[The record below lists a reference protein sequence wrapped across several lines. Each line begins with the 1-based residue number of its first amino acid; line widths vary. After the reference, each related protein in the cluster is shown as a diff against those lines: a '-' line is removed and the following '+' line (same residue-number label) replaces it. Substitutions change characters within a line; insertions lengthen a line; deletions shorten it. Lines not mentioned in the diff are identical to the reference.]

1 MRLTLDENL
10 ARQAELAL
18 ERQGDYDSLCY
29 EGRWHTSGQLADR
42 AARLATG
49 LAGLGVRPGDRLLVL
64 MANCPEVLITY
75 NAAWRAGAV
84 VTPLLFLVS
93 EEELRHALNDS
104 GAVGVVTTVEFLP
117 KVTAAVKGDGEVR
130 GVPGVRFV
138 LVPGAPEPAAPGVPV
153 LDFDQVA
160 SAEPGSITGR
170 SGTDLAALL
179 YTGGTTGR
187 SKGVP
192 LTHAGLYWC
201 GSAAHEQ
208 SVRASVLTS
217 VLPLPLAHAYGLLV
231 ICGGMHR
238 SDHTKT
244 ILMRWFDPAGW
255 LKLAVEHRV
264 QGTALVP
271 SMIQMLLSQPLEE
284 ADLSELAFVSSGAAP
299 LADDVRREFEAR
311 VPGATVYEGYGCTE
325 AATFISANPL
335 GARRLGSV
343 GLPVP
348 GVELTIQDDAGQ
360 PLPAGQDGEICVRS
374 PGVMTGYWHS
384 EDTSA
389 LAGGWLHTGDIG
401 HVDADGYLYVVDRK
415 KDLILRGGFNVFPR
429 DIEDVLLSH
438 PGVAQ
443 AGVVGLAGPAAR
455 RGGRGVRVAAPGRGG
470 HRRGADRAR
479 QEAPGRVQVPT
490 GDHHRARRT
499 AHQRRQARPQE
510 AAGVDQGLAVG
521 SMQISG

>member
-1 MRLTLDENL
+1 LDENL

-18 ERQGDYDSLCY
+18 ERQGDYDSLSY
-29 EGRWHTSGQLADR
+29 EGRWHTSGQLAGR
-42 AARLATG
+42 GARLATG

-75 NAAWRAGAV
+75 SAAWRAGAV
-84 VTPLLFLVS
+84 VTPLIFLVS
-93 EEELRHALNDS
+93 DHELRHALNDS
-104 GAVGVVTTVEFLP
+104 GAVGIVTTVEFLP
-117 KVTAAVKGDGEVR
+117 KVAAAVGEA
-130 GVPGVRFV
+130 PGVRFV
-138 LVPGAPEPAAPGVPV
+138 LVPGAQAAEPAAPGVPV
-153 LDFDQVA
+153 LDFDEVA
-160 SAEPGSITGR
+160 SAEPGPIAGR

-201 GSAAHEQ
+201 GSAAHQQ
-208 SVRASVLTS
+208 SVRANVTSS

-238 SDHTKT
+238 TDHVKT

-284 ADLSELAFVSSGAAP
+284 ADLSELIAVSSGAAP
-299 LADDVRREFEAR
+299 LADEVRREFEAR
-311 VPGATVYEGYGCTE
+311 VPSAAIYEGYGCTE
-325 AATFISANPL
+325 AATFISANPW

-360 PLPAGQDGEICVRS
+360 VLAAGQDGEICVRS

-384 EDTSA
+384 DDTSA

-401 HVDADGYLYVVDRK
+401 HVDSDGYLYVVDRK

-429 DIEDVLLSH
+429 DIEDVLVAH
-438 PGVAQ
+438 PAVAQ
-443 AGVVGLAGPAAR
+443 AGVVGRPDPRLGEEVVAFVSLRPGAEATAAELTEYAKQELAATKYPREITIVPAVPLTSVGKLDR
-455 RGGRGVRVAAPGRGG
+455 KKLRQWM
-470 HRRGADRAR
+470 ADEGNSA
-479 QEAPGRVQVPT
+479 
-490 GDHHRARRT
+490 
-499 AHQRRQARPQE
+499 
-510 AAGVDQGLAVG
+510 
-521 SMQISG
+521 

>member
-1 MRLTLDENL
+1 MDENL

-18 ERQGDYDSLCY
+18 ERQGDYDTLSY
-29 EGRWHTSGQLADR
+29 EGRWHSSGQLAGR

-75 NAAWRAGAV
+75 SAAWRAGIV

-93 EEELRHALNDS
+93 DHELGLALNDS
-104 GAVGVVTTVEFLP
+104 GAVGIVTTVEFLP
-117 KVTAAVKGDGEVR
+117 KVAAAVAGT
-130 GVPGVRFV
+130 PGVRFV
-138 LVPGAPEPAAPGVPV
+138 LVPGAQAAEPAAPGLPV
-153 LDFDQVA
+153 LDFDEVA
-160 SAEPGSITGR
+160 SAEPGSIVDR

-201 GSAAHEQ
+201 GSAAYQQ
-208 SVRASVLTS
+208 SVRSNVTSS
-217 VLPLPLAHAYGLLV
+217 VLPLPLAHSYGLLV

-238 SDHTKT
+238 TDHTRT

-284 ADLSELAFVSSGAAP
+284 ADLSELIAVSSGAAP
-299 LADDVRREFEAR
+299 LADEVRREFEAR
-311 VPGATVYEGYGCTE
+311 VPSAMIYEGYGCTE
-325 AATFISANPL
+325 AATFISANPW
-335 GARRLGSV
+335 GARRAGSV
-343 GLPVP
+343 GRPVP
-348 GVELTIQDDAGQ
+348 GVELIIQDAAGQ
-360 PLPAGQDGEICVRS
+360 VLPAGQDGEICVRS
-374 PGVMTGYWHS
+374 PGVMTGYWRG
-384 EDTSA
+384 DDASA

-401 HVDADGYLYVVDRK
+401 HVDGDGYLYVVDRM

-438 PGVAQ
+438 PAVAQ
-443 AGVVGLAGPAAR
+443 AGVVGRPDPRLGEEVVAFVSLRPDAEATAAELT
-455 RGGRGVRVAAPGRGG
+455 G
-470 HRRGADRAR
+470 HAR
-479 QEAPGRVQVPT
+479 QHLAANKYPREIRIVPMVPLT
-490 GDHHRARRT
+490 SVGKLDRKKL
-499 AHQRRQARPQE
+499 RQWIA
-510 AAGVDQGLAVG
+510 DG
-521 SMQISG
+521 SSA